1 MRHMIGLDMGGRDII
16 GRDLIGLGLRFALA
30 AAAVGLSLH
39 HANAQTAPAVSPQA
53 TSQQPSF
60 SPLTSRWTFPDRDA
74 VNAGTVT
81 IITAPAGG
89 AKSVFAADMAR
100 VLDEQ
105 DKLRVLPVL
114 GKGPVQNVIDL
125 LYLKSIDMGLVATDV
140 PEFYKIQYG
149 TDITD
154 RLRYIMKLYNDEIH
168 IIAPK
173 EIKTVFDLE
182 GKRIEAPKDVGLYS
196 AKAIF
201 SRLKINVTFDT
212 TYLND
217 DTGALQQVI
226 DGKADAWIVGTAKTM
241 PIARNLKNED
251 RRLHLVS
258 IPYDKRLQDLYLPSE
273 FTSDEYPNLIPPG
286 EKVDT
291 VAAGI
296 LLASFNWPEKTDR
309 YQRVAKFVDALFS
322 KIGEFSKPPRHPKW
336 KEASITAAVPGWQR
350 FKAAQDWLDNWH
362 AQQAA
367 LAVQQAKAGD
377 QASLAKFKE
386 FMAQQGR
393 VNLTQEE
400 LVKLYV
406 QFQEWNRR
414 NKN

>member
-1 MRHMIGLDMGGRDII
+1 MGQ
-16 GRDLIGLGLRFALA
+16 LIRNVVRLVIA
-30 AAAVGLSLH
+30 AAGVVLWLH
-39 HANAQTAPAVSPQA
+39 DAGAQTAPAVPPLA
-53 TSQQPSF
+53 TSREPSF
-60 SPLTSRWTFPDRDA
+60 SPLTTRWAFPDQGA

-168 IIAPK
+168 IIASK

-226 DGKADAWIVGTAKTM
+226 DGKADAWIVGTAKVM

-291 VAAGI
+291 IAAGI
-296 LLASFNWPEKTDR
+296 LLAAFNWPEKTDR
-309 YQRVAKFVDALFS
+309 YRRVAKFVDALFS
-322 KIGEFSKPPRHPKW
+322 KISEFSKPPRHPKW
-336 KEASITAAVPGWQR
+336 KEASITAIVPGWQR
-350 FKAAQDWLDNWH
+350 FKAAQHWLDNWN
-362 AQQAA
+362 AQQVA
-367 LAVQQAKAGD
+367 LVEAKGGD
-377 QASLAKFKE
+377 QTSFAKFKE
-386 FMAQQGR
+386 FMVQQGR
-393 VNLTQEE
+393 ANLSQEE
-400 LVKLYV
+400 LEKLYA

-414 NKN
+414 SKN

>member
-1 MRHMIGLDMGGRDII
+1 MNTTEHGGNDMGQ
-16 GRDLIGLGLRFALA
+16 LIRFALA
-30 AAAVGLSLH
+30 AAAVSLSLPD
-39 HANAQTAPAVSPQA
+39 ASAQTAPAAPPPQHA
-53 TSQQPSF
+53 SSQQPVF
-60 SPLTSRWTFPDRDA
+60 SPLTNRWTFPDREA
-74 VNAGTVT
+74 VNSGSVT

-226 DGKADAWIVGTAKTM
+226 DGKADAWIVGTAKVM

-251 RRLHLVS
+251 RRLHLVA

-273 FTSDEYPNLIPPG
+273 FTNDEYPNLIPAG

-309 YQRVAKFVDALFS
+309 YVRVAKFVDALFS

-336 KEASITAAVPGWQR
+336 KEASITAVVPGWQR
-350 FKAAQDWLDNWH
+350 FKPAQDWLDNWQ

-367 LAVQQAKAGD
+367 LASQQQTKDGE
-377 QASLAKFKE
+377 QASLAKIKE

-393 VNLTQEE
+393 ANLSQQE
-400 LVKLYV
+400 LAKLYA

-414 NKN
+414 TRD

>member
-1 MRHMIGLDMGGRDII
+1 MSR
-16 GRDLIGLGLRFALA
+16 LIRFALA
-30 AAAVGLSLH
+30 TAAVSLSLH
-39 HANAQTAPAVSPQA
+39 DAVGQTAPAAPSPPPAQ
-53 TSQQPSF
+53 SQEPNF
-60 SPLTSRWTFPDRDA
+60 VPLTNRWTFPDRDA

-100 VLDEQ
+100 VLDEK

-140 PEFYKIQYG
+140 PEFYKLQYG

-168 IIAPK
+168 IIARK

-201 SRLKINVTFDT
+201 SRLKINVTYDT

-217 DTGALQQVI
+217 DTGALQQVL
-226 DGKADAWIVGTAKTM
+226 DGKADAWIVGTAKVM

-251 RRLHLVS
+251 RRLHLVA

-273 FTSDEYPNLIPPG
+273 FTSDEYPNLIPAG

-296 LLASFNWPEKTDR
+296 LLASFDWPEKTER
-309 YQRVAKFVDALFS
+309 YQRVQKFVDALFS
-322 KIGEFSKPPRHPKW
+322 KIGDFAKPPRHPKW
-336 KEASITAAVPGWQR
+336 KEASITATVPGWQR
-350 FKAAQDWLDNWH
+350 LKAAQDWLDKWQV
-362 AQQAA
+362 QQAA
-367 LAVQQAKAGD
+367 LAAQQGKDGD
-377 QASLAKFKE
+377 RASLTKFKE
-386 FMAQQGR
+386 FMIQQGR
-393 VNLTQEE
+393 PNLSQEE
-400 LVKLYV
+400 LVKLYA

-414 NKN
+414 SRN

>member
-1 MRHMIGLDMGGRDII
+1 MGQ
-16 GRDLIGLGLRFALA
+16 LIRLALA
-30 AAAVGLSLH
+30 AAAVSLSLH
-39 HANAQTAPAVSPQA
+39 GATAQTTPAAPPPQQA
-53 TSQQPSF
+53 PSQQPVF
-60 SPLTSRWTFPDRDA
+60 SPLTNRWTFPNADA
-74 VNAGTVT
+74 VNAGTVS

-168 IIAPK
+168 IIASK
-173 EIKTVFDLE
+173 EIKTIFDLE

-226 DGKADAWIVGTAKTM
+226 DGKADAWIVGTAKVM

-251 RRLHLVS
+251 SRLHLVS

-273 FTSDEYPNLIPPG
+273 FTSDEYPNLIPAG

-309 YQRVAKFVDALFS
+309 YVRVAKFVDALFS

-336 KEASITAAVPGWQR
+336 REASITAVVPGWQR
-350 FKAAQDWLDNWH
+350 FKPAQDWLDSWQ

-367 LAVQQAKAGD
+367 LAAKQQPKDGE

-393 VNLTQEE
+393 ANLPQED
-400 LVKLYV
+400 LVKLYA
-406 QFQEWNRR
+406 QFQEWSRR
-414 NKN
+414 SRN